1 MPAVRIGDAL
11 DRSGLAQVGVTAAAS
26 ITVREARPG
35 DRGFIAD
42 LGRRTIVDSVASL
55 RHFNEAMVRTS
66 YDALLDFV
74 YAEQHVALIAER
86 DGVRAGFLLMLT
98 SMPDEVTRMPQGFI
112 AYMAVEPLFRR
123 HGIGDRLLAAAEEE
137 ARRRGLPYMGL
148 MVTEDNAAAR
158 TLYERSG
165 FVTERRLL
173 CKPL

>member
-1 MPAVRIGDAL
+1 MRNGIPFDG
-11 DRSGLAQVGVTAAAS
+11 SGVAQVGVTAAS
-26 ITVREARPG
+26 IAVREASPA
-35 DRGFIAD
+35 DRGFIAE

-55 RHFNEAMVRTS
+55 RYFNEAMVQAS

-74 YAEQHVALIAER
+74 YAEQHVAFVAEH
-86 DGVRAGFLLMLT
+86 DGRRAGFLLMMT

-112 AYMAVEPLFRR
+112 AYMAVEPSSRR
-123 HGIGDRLLAAAEEE
+123 RGIGDRLLAAAEEE

-158 TLYERSG
+158 ALYERSG